1 VSPREDLHLDD
12 ELIALRALGERPGTP
27 EENAAADRHLAAC
40 GRCRSELDELLAVA
54 RTARRTEND
63 GPIVEPPAEVW
74 QAITREL
81 ATDQVEAPVVRLDER
96 RPRRRSWL
104 PVAAAACAGA
114 VLGGVVM
121 YAATSAQRSTTPTTV
136 VAAASLEP
144 LEGSTARGS
153 VQVVSTESGAKVAVD
168 VSGLAK
174 ADGFYEVWLLDEAG
188 TKLIALGVLDGT
200 DKGEFAMPPGVSMT
214 DFPVVDV
221 SLEPSDGDPG
231 HSKKSL
237 VRGTLQA

>member
-1 VSPREDLHLDD
+1 MSPLEDLHIDG
-12 ELIALRALGERPGTP
+12 ELIALLALGERPGTA
-27 EENAAADRHLAAC
+27 EDNAAAERHLAAC
-40 GRCRSELDELLAVA
+40 GRCRVEVDELGAVA
-54 RTARRTEND
+54 RTARLTEND
-63 GPIVEPPAEVW
+63 GAIVEPPPAVW
-74 QAITREL
+74 DAIAREL
-81 ATDQVEAPVVRLDER
+81 GTEQTAAAVVSLDER
-96 RPRRRSWL
+96 RPRRRMWL

-121 YAATSAQRSTTPTTV
+121 YAATTAQRATTPTTV

-153 VQVVSTESGAKVAVD
+153 VQVVSTSSGSRVAVD
-168 VSGLAK
+168 VTGLATP
-174 ADGFYEVWLLDEAG
+174 DGFYEVWLLDKEG

-231 HSKKSL
+231 HSHQSL
-237 VRGTLQA
+237 VRGTLQT

>member
-1 VSPREDLHLDD
+1 MSPREDLHLDS

-27 EENAAADRHLAAC
+27 EENAAADRHLADC
-40 GRCRSELDELLAVA
+40 GLCRSEVDELAAIA
-54 RTARRTEND
+54 RTARRTEDD
-63 GPIVEPPAEVW
+63 GPIVEPPPAVW
-74 QAITREL
+74 ESIAREL
-81 ATDQVEAPVVRLDER
+81 GSEKPAPVVVSLDER
-96 RPRRRSWL
+96 RPRRRMWL

-114 VLGGVVM
+114 VIGGAVM
-121 YAATSAQRSTTPTTV
+121 YGATSAQRSTTPTTV
-136 VAAASLEP
+136 VAAAALEP
-144 LEGSTARGS
+144 LAGSTARGS
-153 VQVVSTESGAKVAVD
+153 VQVVSTGSGAKVAVD
-168 VSGLAK
+168 VSGLATP
-174 ADGFYEVWLLDEAG
+174 DGFYEVWLLDKEG

-200 DKGEFAMPPGVSMT
+200 DKGEFAMPPGVSMA